1 MIGYRELAK
10 LSAAEMALRIR
21 RRHLS
26 PVELVDSVIAAI
38 EERNPSLNAMVVFG
52 FEAARASAKAAE
64 CAVMAGEALGLL
76 HGVPVAMK
84 DCFDFKPGWVN
95 TFGGVPAL
103 KGYVA
108 ASYCNFAERME
119 RAGAVIIGKTNSPAL
134 GFRGTCDNY
143 LFGPTRNP
151 FNLAK
156 NSGGSSGGS
165 GAIVADGLV
174 PLAEGTDG
182 GGSIRIPAAWC
193 GVYGYK
199 ASFGRV
205 PNVTRPNAFAT
216 TSPYIYEGPIT
227 RTVEDAALAME
238 VIGGY
243 DARDPNSLDDR
254 VGYMDSLR
262 RGVRGKK
269 IAYTP
274 DYGIFPIDPQIGRI
288 AGEAVKVFADLGA
301 HVEEVKI
308 EIPYAQRELSDLWCR
323 FSAHNA
329 LQAIAHFKTFGVDL
343 TGAQSSDLPPELH
356 HWLDIARHQSAQ
368 DWLNDH
374 HMRTRVYDSIEAV
387 MARYDLLAAPTLASL
402 PVDNAGDRNTL
413 GPCEINGEAVDPF
426 IGWCCTY
433 IQNYTGH
440 PAATLPAGLAA
451 DNLPVGLQ
459 IAGRRFADADVIAA
473 SAAFERARPWLDIY
487 EICAG
492 RSLAW
497 PKLPDASTTRTKG
510 RNQAA

>member
-1 MIGYRELAK
+1 MVLYNEYARLG
-10 LSAAEMALRIR
+10 AAQMALLVR
-21 RRHLS
+21 RRELS
-26 PVELVDSVIAAI
+26 PVELVETAIQVIEA
-38 EERNPSLNAMVVFG
+38 RNPNLNAIVISG
-52 FEAARASAKAAE
+52 FDDARKRAREAEAAVVR
-64 CAVMAGEALGLL
+64 GEALGPL

-108 ASYCNFAERME
+108 SNYCNFAERME
-119 RAGAVIIGKTNSPAL
+119 RAGAVIVGKTNSPAL

-151 FNLAK
+151 FNTAK

-165 GAIVADGLV
+165 GAAVADGLV

-182 GGSIRIPAAWC
+182 GGSIRIPASWC

-227 RTVEDAALAME
+227 RTVEDAALGME
-238 VIGGY
+238 VLGGY
-243 DARDPNSLDDR
+243 DARDPNSLDGSVDYL
-254 VGYMDSLR
+254 GALR
-262 RGVRGKK
+262 RGIRGRK
-269 IAYTP
+269 IAYSP
-274 DYGIFPIDPQIGRI
+274 DYGIFPIDPRVRKVVD
-288 AGEAVKVFADLGA
+288 AAVKAFAELGA
-301 HVEEVKI
+301 HVEEVKLA
-308 EIPYAQRELSDLWCR
+308 IPYAQKELSDLWCR

-329 LQAIAHFKTFGVDL
+329 LQAIAYFKTLGVDL
-343 TGAQSSDLPPELH
+343 EGKDSSGLPPELH
-356 HWLDIARHQSAQ
+356 HWLDIARRQSAQ

-374 HMRTRVYDSIEAV
+374 HKRTGVYEAIEAV
-387 MARYDLLAAPTLASL
+387 MTHYDFLVTPTLAAL
-402 PVDNAGDRNTL
+402 PVDNATDGNTV
-413 GPCEINGEAVDPF
+413 GPREINGEAVDPL

-440 PAATLPAGLAA
+440 PAATVPAGLAEG
-451 DNLPVGLQ
+451 NLPVGMQ
-459 IAGRRFADADVIAA
+459 IAGRRFADEDVFAA
-473 SAAFERARPWLDIY
+473 SAAFERARPWIQTYD
-487 EICAG
+487 ICAG
-492 RSLAW
+492 RSLA
-497 PKLPDASTTRTKG
+497 T
-510 RNQAA
+510 